1 MGFGKT
7 SAHVCAT
14 EEGPFEV
21 EGYDEAVDGS
31 GVKDDMEVFGHGG
44 RRLSF
49 DCDLVA
55 GWNARLEK
63 WLVKIN

>member
-49 DCDLVA
+49 DC
-55 GWNARLEK
+55 GWMER
-63 WLVKIN
+63 